1 MPIQDS
7 DYFLIDD
14 NGVSKKIRAD
24 NLKAGIHS
32 THSDK
37 KLLVN
42 LSNQYTSRFVYAGD
56 VTSKVN
62 SDHWML
68 INRGNTTSYKVSG
81 DKVANYLKSYKRI
94 HYTGT
99 GLDNLTIPILDAFHN
114 TTGTGESMLWFLP
127 EVIGISGMIDTI
139 RGNSSMLNFMS
150 DKEVI
155 VPDLI
160 TYGTNSFSLR
170 ADDFTHSYTHAATA
184 INRSGKTYKV
194 WQFKSQPG
202 FFDIVQWDGNSS
214 TRTLQHSLGEAPGMI
229 MIQEYSGNQSNQ
241 NWSIYHSSLGANKLI
256 YSNDF
261 VGSNSSLNGYTP
273 TATDF
278 QVTSSTIVNSTG
290 NKYIAYLFAD
300 NSSAG
305 IKCGSY
311 STPTSVVDVGFRPE
325 AVIVKKVAGS
335 GGNSFVAFDDTNDKV
350 LIPNSGSPIQ
360 SNYDNSFLIH
370 DSGFT
375 VNSSYMNQPGSYV
388 YMAVK

>member
-1 MPIQDS
+1 
-7 DYFLIDD
+7 
-14 NGVSKKIRAD
+14 
-24 NLKAGIHS
+24 
-32 THSDK
+32 
-37 KLLVN
+37 
-42 LSNQYTSRFVYAGD
+42 
-56 VTSKVN
+56 
-62 SDHWML
+62 
-68 INRGNTTSYKVSG
+68 
-81 DKVANYLKSYKRI
+81 
-94 HYTGT
+94 
-99 GLDNLTIPILDAFHN
+99 
-114 TTGTGESMLWFLP
+114 
-127 EVIGISGMIDTI
+127 
-139 RGNSSMLNFMS
+139 
-150 DKEVI
+150 
-155 VPDLI
+155 
-160 TYGTNSFSLR
+160 
-170 ADDFTHSYTHAATA
+170 
-184 INRSGKTYKV
+184 
-194 WQFKSQPG
+194 
-202 FFDIVQWDGNSS
+202 
-214 TRTLQHSLGEAPGMI
+214 

-278 QVTSSTIVNSTG
+278 QVTASTLMNSTG